1 MPRRRDGLFK
11 RFSIPARLRI
21 AGACATIGVL
31 VTCYAGYSGLQQS
44 NDGLLRSITA
54 TSAVL
59 ATLDGDMMHDALRA
73 DVLNAM
79 VQGPEADSAAQ
90 AQITA
95 DVGEHASRF
104 QADLDKLQSLP
115 LDADV
120 RAQIDKTLPL
130 IARYVSATQSLTAT
144 ALVDRA
150 SGASALPE
158 FLRIF
163 GDLEGELATLDT
175 MIETAGNAAGSAA
188 VARNQGLLT
197 TLVVS
202 SAVAIAILL
211 ISNLLISRSITG
223 PLIRVRDAIK
233 EVANGNMEGRHLAF
247 DRASDRKDE
256 VSEIAIYLEK
266 LRVAMR
272 AAQELREASARK
284 QAEQEAVVALLSVG
298 LGNLSAGNLSQT
310 IRDSVAP
317 EYEALR
323 HNFNATVDRMSQTL
337 GQIVQ
342 TSRSIRARVDD
353 INAGAVDLS
362 RRTENQAATLEETA
376 AALDELT
383 ASTKSAAAGA
393 RQVETIVQGAKRE
406 AEVSGQA
413 VRTAVAA
420 MAGIER
426 SSAEISQIIGV
437 IDDIAFQTNLLALNA
452 GVEAAR
458 AGDAGRGFA
467 VVASEVRALAQRSS
481 DASKAIKT
489 LIGSSA
495 QLVGRGVDAVG
506 GAGKAI
512 SLLVDRVSQISS
524 LVSSIATG
532 AAEQSTALAEVNIGV
547 IQLDQ
552 VAQRNAA
559 MVEQSSSAT
568 AALQDEAIGL
578 DKLVSQFTTQPG
590 PEPRPQK
597 DRLRS
602 AA

>member
-1 MPRRRDGLFK
+1 M
-11 RFSIPARLRI
+11 
-21 AGACATIGVL
+21 
-31 VTCYAGYSGLQQS
+31 QQS

-59 ATLDGDMMHDALRA
+59 STMDGDMMHDALRG
-73 DVLNAM
+73 DVLNAL
-79 VQGPEADSAAQ
+79 VQGPEAGAAAQ

-95 DVGEHASRF
+95 DVGAHADRF
-104 QADLDKLQSLP
+104 QADLEKVQLLP

-120 RAQIDKTLPL
+120 RAQIDNTMPL
-130 IARYVSATQSLTAT
+130 ITTYVTAARTLAAT
-144 ALVDRA
+144 ALRDRT
-150 SGASALPE
+150 GGVSALPG
-158 FLRIF
+158 FLQIF
-163 GDLEGELATLDT
+163 STLETEMATLDS
-175 MIETAGNAAGSAA
+175 MIAKVGTAAGAGA
-188 VARNQGLLT
+188 VARNHGLLT
-197 TLVVS
+197 TLIVATVV
-202 SAVAIAILL
+202 AVAILV
-211 ISNLLISRSITG
+211 ISNLLISRSISL

-233 EVANGNMEGRHLAF
+233 AVASGNIEGRHFAF
-247 DRASDRKDE
+247 DRGSDRKDE
-256 VSEIAIYLEK
+256 VSEIAIHLEK
-266 LRVAMR
+266 LRASLR
-272 AAQELREASARK
+272 AAQDLREASARK

-310 IRDSVAP
+310 IQESVAP

-342 TSRSIRARVDD
+342 SSRSIRARVDD

-383 ASTKSAAAGA
+383 ASTKSAAAAA
-393 RQVETIVQGAKRE
+393 RQVETIVQGAKGE

-495 QLVGRGVDAVG
+495 QFVGRGVDAVG
-506 GAGKAI
+506 GAGRAI

-590 PEPRPQK
+590 PAPRPQK
-597 DRLRS
+597 DSQRS